1 MREHP
6 DPFVRGVR
14 AGIAIAES
22 KILDALWRADQ
33 DYDCQRT
40 DDRVPY
46 SLREKI
52 TAALAAAREEN
63 ET

>member
-1 MREHP
+1 
-6 DPFVRGVR
+6 VR

>member
-1 MREHP
+1 M
-6 DPFVRGVR
+6 RGVR
-14 AGIAIAES
+14 AGIAAAEN

-33 DYDCQRT
+33 DYDCHRT

-46 SLREKI
+46 SVRAKI